1 MAETRLHDVIDALV
15 TAATA
20 AFDPASVL
28 VTDGYPVSSS
38 DGAMTVLSIG
48 VDDPADETR
57 ADSGEATQ
65 EFANASGR
73 GRNEAGTV
81 RCAISTG
88 DGDGVPKTARDAAFD
103 VLESVAALVRGT
115 STPFDLPN
123 VWKAG
128 VTDVRLYQ
136 DQDENGAAAL
146 LMFTVTYAARV

>member
-1 MAETRLHDVIDALV
+1 MAETRLHQVIDALV

-20 AFDPASVL
+20 ALDPDDVL
-28 VTDGYPVSSS
+28 VSDGYPVTSS
-38 DGAMTVLSIG
+38 DSGTTVLAIG
-48 VDDPADETR
+48 VDDPADEAR

-65 EFANASGR
+65 EFANAAGR
-73 GRNEAGTV
+73 SRNEAGTV

-88 DGDGVPKTARDAAFD
+88 DGDGSTKTARDKAVA
-103 VLESVAALVRGT
+103 VLEAVAAIVRGT
-115 STPFDLPN
+115 STPFGLPN

-136 DQDENGAAAL
+136 DQTEDGAAAL

>member
-1 MAETRLHDVIDALV
+1 VAETRLHEVIDALV

-20 AFDPASVL
+20 ALDPELVL
-28 VTDGYPVSSS
+28 VSDGYPVTSS
-38 DGAMTVLSIG
+38 DGAMTVLAIG
-48 VDDPADETR
+48 VDDPADEAR

-65 EFANASGR
+65 EFANAAGR
-73 GRNEAGTV
+73 ARNEAGTV

-88 DGDGVPKTARDAAFD
+88 DGDGVAKTARDAAFA
-103 VLESVAALVRGT
+103 VLAAVAAIVGGS
-115 STPFDLPN
+115 STPLDLPN

-136 DQDENGAAAL
+136 DQTEDGAAAL